1 MSGKRQWMAQ
11 HVSDPYVK
19 KARKEGF
26 RSRAVYKLMEIDEKD
41 RIVRPGSTVIDLG
54 AAPGGWSQWVSK
66 RLQGKGR
73 VIALDCLPMEPLP
86 DVTFIQGDFLE
97 DQTLEV
103 LLNTLGDEKAGLV
116 ISDMAPNMS
125 GVKAVDIPRV
135 LELAELAMDLS
146 VKVLAKRGV
155 LLMKIFQGA
164 GTDVLIKQLRTRFSR
179 VVIRKPKASRPK
191 SRECYV
197 LSQGFLG

>member
-1 MSGKRQWMAQ
+1 
-11 HVSDPYVK
+11 
-19 KARKEGF
+19 
-26 RSRAVYKLMEIDEKD
+26 MEIDEKD